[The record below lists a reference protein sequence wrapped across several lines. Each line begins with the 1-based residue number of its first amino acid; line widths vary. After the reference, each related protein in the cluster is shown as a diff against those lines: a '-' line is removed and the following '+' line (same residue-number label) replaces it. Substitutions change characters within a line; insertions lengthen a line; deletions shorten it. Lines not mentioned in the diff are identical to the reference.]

1 MLETLYQWIQNSY
14 LFIAVFGT
22 SVFVIQF
29 ILTMVGIASDVPG
42 DADFTV
48 ETHDVADIQG
58 INFFSLKAICG
69 FITFYGWG
77 GVFFGDGWGG
87 FAIALACGAVM
98 MVLIALAIS
107 LMFKMQQSGNL
118 TDADYI
124 GRTGTVYLGVPGNRA
139 PGGMVQVVFSDRTRQ
154 VHARSDVAL
163 PTGSTVK
170 ITEAL
175 GGGEFLVASAD

>member
-22 SVFVIQF
+22 SIFVIQF

-87 FAIALACGAVM
+87 FAIALVCGAVM

-118 TDADYI
+118 TVHKTFE
-124 GRTGTVYLGVPGNRA
+124 G
-139 PGGMVQVVFSDRTRQ
+139 Q